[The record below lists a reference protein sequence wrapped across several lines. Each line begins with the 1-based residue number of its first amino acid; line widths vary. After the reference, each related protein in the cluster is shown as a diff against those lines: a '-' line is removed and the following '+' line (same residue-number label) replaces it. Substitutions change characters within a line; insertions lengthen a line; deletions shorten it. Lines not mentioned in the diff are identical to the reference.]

1 MADLLNIS
9 IDPVRLR
16 EARERVGLSQEEA
29 GALCG
34 VSNRQISHIEC
45 GTKQP
50 SSEVLVRMCAA
61 YKVELS
67 EVTTEVATA

>member
-1 MADLLNIS
+1 MEEVLNIS
-9 IDPVRLR
+9 IDPARLR
-16 EARERVGLSQEEA
+16 EARERAGLSQSEA

-34 VSNRQISHIEC
+34 VTYQQISHIEC
-45 GTKQP
+45 GVKQP

-67 EVTTEVATA
+67 EVTKAAA

>member
-1 MADLLNIS
+1 MDDLINIS
-9 IDPVRLR
+9 IDPLKLR
-16 EARERVGLSQEEA
+16 EARERVGLSQEDA
-29 GALCG
+29 AALCG

-50 SSEVLVRMCAA
+50 SSGVLVRMCAA

-67 EVTTEVATA
+67 QVTTEAQAA